1 MPFKKAQAI
10 LSKIKVGIYG
20 KQGSGK
26 TFTSLLF
33 AEGLARKEGKRIAFV
48 DTEGGTDFY
57 TKKVLSRPV
66 HPEAF
71 DFDAIYTR
79 SLSEVLKEVKAIDFN
94 EYGVIVLDSIT
105 HIWEAAK
112 GAYEGKR
119 VGNDAIPLNAWADI
133 KRPYKE
139 LINFLMNCNAHVFVV
154 GREGL
159 ETENEKGNLNIIG
172 TKMKAEGETAY
183 EPHILIHMQQMRKD
197 DHATNTAKGTILA
210 YFEKDRTGL
219 FNCKSVSNP
228 TYKDLE
234 PAVQLLSGD
243 EQRHLDS
250 EEEAS
255 EKDALLIDEKRQK
268 KEVVSKQVRLECYE
282 AITKCKT
289 LPELIEF
296 WQNVPLKKMYK
307 HDQDQ
312 VIAYKDE
319 MKIKLTDKE
328 IENG

>member
-1 MPFKKAQAI
+1 MPFKKAQAKQ
-10 LSKIKVGIYG
+10 SKIKVGIYG

-33 AEGLARKEGKRIAFV
+33 AEGLAKKENKRIAFV

-57 TKKVLSRPV
+57 TKKVLTRSA

-71 DFDAIYTR
+71 DFDAVYTR
-79 SLSEVLKEVKAIDFN
+79 SLSETLKEVKALDLTTH
-94 EYGVIVLDSIT
+94 GVIIIDSIT

-119 VGNDAIPLNAWADI
+119 VGNDAIPLNAWGDI

-139 LINFLMNCNAHVFVV
+139 LINYLMNCNAHVFVV

-159 ETENEKGNLNIIG
+159 ETENDKGQLNIIG

-197 DHATNTAKGTILA
+197 DHATGTAKGTILA

-219 FNCKSVSNP
+219 FNCKSVSSP

-234 PAVQLLSGD
+234 PAIQLLSGD

-250 EEEAS
+250 EEEAN
-255 EKDALLIDEKRQK
+255 EKDALLIDEKRAR
-268 KEVVSKQVRLECYE
+268 KEEVSKETRLKCYE
-282 AITKCKT
+282 EITACKT
-289 LPELIEF
+289 LPDLIEF
-296 WQNVPLKKMYK
+296 WQKVPLKKMYK

-312 VIAYKDE
+312 VVAYKDE
-319 MKIKLTDKE
+319 MKIKLTDRAM
-328 IENG
+328 G